1 MELECSIC
9 MENKNLENII
19 FLPCIH
25 FLCSDCNKCLKKNEC
40 PFCRNKI
47 TEDPDSYDE
56 RENEYNEYND
66 TEYEMTAMDRTEE
79 RRKRKKNKKYQKK
92 IMKVLNN
99 DKDVY
104 ISINSRNTYTILQ
117 HDDSGSRA

>member
-1 MELECSIC
+1 MTSTRNNNAPAEY
-9 MENKNLENII
+9 
-19 FLPCIH
+19 
-25 FLCSDCNKCLKKNEC
+25 CLQQK
-40 PFCRNKI
+40 
-47 TEDPDSYDE
+47 TYTMV
-56 RENEYNEYND
+56 NEYNEYND
-66 TEYEMTAMDRTEE
+66 TEYEMVAMDRTEE

-117 HDDSGSRA
+117 HDDSGSRT

>member
-9 MENKNLENII
+9 MDTKKIEDIT

-47 TEDPDSYDE
+47 AEDPDSYDE
-56 RENEYNEYND
+56 RENEYIEI
-66 TEYEMTAMDRTEE
+66 EYEMLAIDRSEE

-92 IMKVLNN
+92 IMRVLNN

-104 ISINSRNTYTILQ
+104 VSINSRNTYTILQ
-117 HDDSGSRA
+117 HENSGAGSQFF

>member
-9 MENKNLENII
+9 MDNKKIEDIT

-47 TEDPDSYDE
+47 AEDPDSYDE
-56 RENEYNEYND
+56 CENEYSD
-66 TEYEMTAMDRTEE
+66 TDYEMVSIDRSEE

-92 IMKVLNN
+92 IMRVLNN
-99 DKDVY
+99 DNDVY